1 MAPINVETAA
11 RNIIVSGGARG
22 IGRALSRMFLEGG
35 HSVFIFDIDEDEL
48 QYTTKVHLKKY
59 YDEKKLDSAT
69 CDLRDVKDIRAKVK
83 EAAKFFNNSVDVLIN
98 NGGIASPQWKD
109 GKTMEDLETF
119 DEWQAYI
126 DTNLTGPFAMSQACI
141 PFMKSRQSDAES
153 GAQKIYGSGPCII
166 HIGSFRAHQSDPN
179 QEGYA
184 SSKAGQLGLMH
195 SMAISLGPLGIRVNL
210 IAPGRIKVAHESKE
224 GDENGTDWEGQV
236 SEKDVDDHPT
246 NRAGRPKD
254 IADAALY
261 LIDAGFI
268 TGQDITKVPF
278 HLSSKPPRAYFPKHL
293 LLEPSNQHDE
303 AVKPSRTHKVI
314 LGGRNNM
321 SSSFHLVTTPKS
333 DTAGTTLLLRTASKH
348 YVFGSQA
355 EGTQRALV
363 QQGARLLKAQDFF
376 LTGKVEWKNMGGL
389 VGMMLTLADAS
400 ATSYQTSME
409 QYRKA
414 KERGKH
420 AQEPPRPRFNIYGP
434 PNLKHAIGT
443 CRRFIFRRGIPIQ
456 ATEYSDGPVA
466 EDGDGGIPPSWQ
478 DDNIKVW
485 ALAVSPARPQ
495 QDAEAEAHLE
505 ARRQTFD
512 KYQNSF
518 GDHQAPA
525 NESPED
531 RARRYDRI
539 RSATIK
545 FMFDSNWTFDTLVE
559 RHISEVQMPA
569 AIFVRNSNTHGYE
582 PYTGPKPGGAE
593 PLPDIMVWTR
603 TPWPGANIPSLPPTM
618 PAPECISYIVRTHTS
633 RGSFDVARAKSLG
646 VQPGRDFGKL
656 ASGQSVQNKDG
667 DWIEPAQVLGP
678 DKPGQGIAILD
689 VPTLEYLEAIVMREE
704 LNSSQVMSGIGAIIW
719 VLGRGLH
726 DNALL
731 RDFLAKLHNVKH
743 IISSVDVAPNRIA
756 FDSVAN
762 QATKLARIDPARYRT
777 PVHSNIVLP
786 QQDIYSIASGKASS
800 GPGGVLVG
808 ERGLSGVLMPQFTLN
823 EGEELKTFTHHT
835 IQELE
840 QGMDPEV
847 LRLAASAQEALRNDD
862 EKIQAWKKL
871 LARPNTEIVTLG
883 TGSALPSKYRNVS
896 STLVRVPGVGN
907 YLLDCGEN
915 TLGQLSR
922 VFNPAELRDI
932 IKDLRVIWISHLH
945 ADHHLGTAG
954 VIRAWYDLVHNSVP
968 NVEYPNADTV
978 SEKSHDY
985 GLSVISHSG
994 MLQWLSEYSTIE
1006 DFGYSRILPLQI
1018 APNDTEGPSTL
1029 DILDNFSNNKNRKGR
1044 ATQISTSDYEQL
1056 FGFAD
1061 IQSARVAHCYGAM
1074 AVSITFPPSSADP
1087 RDVKPLK
1094 VSYSGD
1100 CRPSHNFAR
1109 IGADTTVLVHEATFD
1124 DELQGDAIA
1133 KKHSTTSEALGIG
1146 SQMNAT
1152 AVVLTH
1158 FSQRY
1163 QKIPVLQTVTD
1174 GEQED
1179 PLLDT
1184 GAVAEEANEEDGD
1197 VDPTIENADNMDI
1210 HPKIQPAHISS
1221 PSKKQMPNHPVT
1233 PTTKE
1238 NDRVVKIRNPNMKV
1252 AIAFDYMRVK
1262 IGEIV
1267 QLEKFT
1273 DALNKLLVTEKDD
1286 DVDGVATMDAQI
1298 NSNGK
1303 KTSEDEGGGK
1313 NKKQKKAKT
1322 QRNN

>member
-1 MAPINVETAA
+1 MA
-11 RNIIVSGGARG
+11 
-22 IGRALSRMFLEGG
+22 
-35 HSVFIFDIDEDEL
+35 
-48 QYTTKVHLKKY
+48 
-59 YDEKKLDSAT
+59 
-69 CDLRDVKDIRAKVK
+69 
-83 EAAKFFNNSVDVLIN
+83 
-98 NGGIASPQWKD
+98 
-109 GKTMEDLETF
+109 
-119 DEWQAYI
+119 
-126 DTNLTGPFAMSQACI
+126 
-141 PFMKSRQSDAES
+141 
-153 GAQKIYGSGPCII
+153 
-166 HIGSFRAHQSDPN
+166 
-179 QEGYA
+179 
-184 SSKAGQLGLMH
+184 
-195 SMAISLGPLGIRVNL
+195 
-210 IAPGRIKVAHESKE
+210 
-224 GDENGTDWEGQV
+224 
-236 SEKDVDDHPT
+236 
-246 NRAGRPKD
+246 
-254 IADAALY
+254 
-261 LIDAGFI
+261 
-268 TGQDITKVPF
+268 
-278 HLSSKPPRAYFPKHL
+278 
-293 LLEPSNQHDE
+293 
-303 AVKPSRTHKVI
+303 
-314 LGGRNNM
+314 
-321 SSSFHLVTTPKS
+321 SSFHIITTPKS

-376 LTGKVEWKNMGGL
+376 LTGKTEWTNMGGL

-414 KERGKH
+414 RDRGKY

-456 ATEYSDGPVA
+456 ATEYANKPVDKDG
-466 EDGDGGIPPSWQ
+466 EGGIPPSWQ

-485 ALAVSPARPQ
+485 ALAVSPAHQ
-495 QDAEAEAHLE
+495 QPDTEAEADLE
-505 ARRQTFD
+505 ARRQAFD

-518 GDHQAPA
+518 EDHQAPA
-525 NESPED
+525 NESLED
-531 RARRYDRI
+531 RAERYDRI

-569 AIFVRNSNTHGYE
+569 AIFVRNPNTHGYE
-582 PYTGPKPGGAE
+582 PYTGPKPGGTD
-593 PLPDIMVWTR
+593 PLPDIKVWTR
-603 TPWPGANIPSLPPTM
+603 TPWPGANIPALPPTN
-618 PAPECISYIVRTHTS
+618 PAPESVSYIVRTHTS
-633 RGSFDVARAKSLG
+633 RGAFDVARAKELG

-667 DWIEPAQVLGP
+667 VWIEPGQVLGP

-689 VPTLEYLEAIVMREE
+689 VPTLEYLETIVMREE
-704 LNSSQVMSGIGAIIW
+704 LNSSQVMGGIGAIIW

-726 DNALL
+726 DNAIL
-731 RDFLAKLHNVKH
+731 RDFTAKLPNVKH
-743 IISSVDVAPNRIA
+743 IITSTDVVPNRIA
-756 FDSVAN
+756 YDSVAG
-762 QATKLARIDPARYRT
+762 QATKLAKIDPARYSI
-777 PVHSNIVLP
+777 PVHSNVVRP
-786 QQDIYSIASGKASS
+786 QQDIFSIVNTKASS
-800 GPGGVLVG
+800 IPEGVVIG
-808 ERGLSGVLMPQFTLN
+808 ERGLSGVLMPQFSLN
-823 EGEELKTFTHHT
+823 EEEELKTFTSYT
-835 IQELE
+835 IKELE
-840 QGMDPEV
+840 QNMDAEV
-847 LRLAASAQEALRNDD
+847 LRLAASAQQALKNDE
-862 EKIQAWKKL
+862 EKLQAWKKL
-871 LARPNTEIVTLG
+871 LARPDTEVVTLG

-896 STLVRVPGVGN
+896 STLLRVPGVGN

-945 ADHHLGTAG
+945 ADHHLGTAS
-954 VIRAWYDLVHNSVP
+954 VIRAWYQLVHNGVP
-968 NVEYPNADTV
+968 NVDYPDADTL
-978 SEKSHDY
+978 SSKSHEF

-994 MLQWLSEYSTIE
+994 MLQWLSEYSTVE
-1006 DFGYSRILPLQI
+1006 DFGYSRILPLHI
-1018 APNDTEGPSTL
+1018 APNDSQSLSTL
-1029 DILDNFSNNKNRKGR
+1029 DILDNFSNNRNRKSR
-1044 ATQISTSDYEQL
+1044 ATRINTSDYEQL

-1061 IQSARVAHCYGAM
+1061 IQSARVAHCHGAM
-1074 AVSITFPPSSADP
+1074 AVSITFPPSPVDP
-1087 RDVKPLK
+1087 SDVKPLK

-1100 CRPSHNFAR
+1100 CRPSHTFAR

-1163 QKIPVLQTVTD
+1163 QKIPVLQSATD

-1184 GAVAEEANEEDGD
+1184 SAVTEEANEDGD
-1197 VDPTIENADNMDI
+1197 VDPTLENADNMDI
-1210 HPKIQPAHISS
+1210 HPKIQSASASS
-1221 PSKKQMPNHPVT
+1221 PSKKQMPNRSGN
-1233 PTTKE
+1233 PTLQGDK
-1238 NDRVVKIRNPNMKV
+1238 RVVKIRNPNMKV

-1262 IGEIV
+1262 IGEIA

-1286 DVDGVATMDAQI
+1286 DVDGVGAADAQI
-1298 NSNGK
+1298 NANGK

-1313 NKKQKKAKT
+1313 SKKQKKAKT